1 MKTLSL
7 ENVNAN
13 VILDITK
20 KTSKEINI
28 GLPHHPEIT
37 LRPFSNNHRVVAGNT
52 SAIMVVIA
60 VVIGFTVLGFGG
72 YAGYG
77 MWQTKVQNDALKAL
91 EASEQMQAEEQAQQ
105 EKALLDQQRQ
115 EAQALA
121 EQQRLEAEAMAEQEA
136 MEAEL
141 NENEAFSNPPPETR

>member
-1 MKTLSL
+1 MRKKLSGPDKKGYFGDYGGRFVPETLM
-7 ENVNAN
+7 
-13 VILDITK
+13 
-20 KTSKEINI
+20 
-28 GLPHHPEIT
+28 P
-37 LRPFSNNHRVVAGNT
+37 
-52 SAIMVVIA
+52 
-60 VVIGFTVLGFGG
+60 
-72 YAGYG
+72 
-77 MWQTKVQNDALKAL
+77 ALKEL